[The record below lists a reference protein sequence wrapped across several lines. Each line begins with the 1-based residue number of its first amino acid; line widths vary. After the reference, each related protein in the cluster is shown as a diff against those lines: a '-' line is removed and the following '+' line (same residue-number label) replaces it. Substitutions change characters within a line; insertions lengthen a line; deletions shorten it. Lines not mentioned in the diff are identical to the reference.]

1 MRHTAICAIA
11 ILSVFPLVGEE
22 DPVSLKGVVTMMRDG
37 ENYFFMRAD
46 DGLDWRISLSGNA
59 HDRFS
64 RGDMVCIEGFLEPRR
79 NRNTTRIFDAVATK
93 TGHDDAA
100 VPDYR
105 PATMDELWQGRDRT
119 PLPKWYANPVRVSG
133 VVHDFWRTDI
143 SLNMVLLDNEDH
155 IQIKVTVPISVPLP
169 RHFERGA
176 RVEVRGI
183 AVYSAAW
190 GEGHV
195 LVGFENVNILTQGM
209 DAVTVLSKP
218 PFWTTARLWGL
229 VGSAVVALSLLAL
242 WIALLRRTVARRSE
256 QLFAAMKA
264 KNEAEAVQNERR
276 RMAADL
282 HDTIEQNIAGVKLLL
297 TAALKAEKDDE
308 RDKARDMI
316 ARAAE
321 MLIHAKG
328 EVRQVVMNL
337 RNDAV
342 LDQSPAAALRDMARQ
357 IESKGTIR
365 ARVCLNG
372 LPEHLDATRH
382 ADLMMIVR
390 EAITNAVKHGNAK
403 NIALVADEGERGTE
417 NGEQGTGIGFT
428 IRVLNDGEPF
438 DAEAALGPETGH
450 FGLAGMQERAF
461 RSRFKLTFGQ
471 EGKWVSVRI
480 EVAK

>member
-1 MRHTAICAIA
+1 MSAVRQTALFAIA
-11 ILSVFPLVGEE
+11 FLSTCSLFGAE
-22 DPVSLKGVVTMMRDG
+22 DPASLRGVVTMMRDG
-37 ENYFFMRAD
+37 EHYFFMRAD
-46 DGLDWRISLSGNA
+46 DGLDWRISL
-59 HDRFS
+59 
-64 RGDMVCIEGFLEPRR
+64 RGDAHVRFARGDTVQVDGLLEPRR
-79 NRNTTRIFDAVATK
+79 NRNTTRIFEAVATK
-93 TGHDDAA
+93 TGHDESA

-105 PATMDELWQGRDRT
+105 PASMDELWQGRDRT
-119 PLPKWYANPVRVSG
+119 PLPTWYASPVRVSG
-133 VVHDFWRTDI
+133 VVHDFWRTDN
-143 SLNMVLLDNEDH
+143 SLNMVLLDLDDYV
-155 IQIKVTVPISVPLP
+155 QCKTTVPISIPLP
-169 RHFERGA
+169 RHFDRGA

-183 AVYSAAW
+183 AVYSALW

-209 DAVTVLSKP
+209 EAITVLSQP
-218 PFWTTARLWGL
+218 PFWTTARLWAL
-229 VGSAVVALSLLAL
+229 VGSTALALALLAL
-242 WIALLRRTVARRSE
+242 WTGLLRRTVAKRSA

-282 HDTIEQNIAGVKLLL
+282 HDTIEQNIAGVKMLL
-297 TAALKAEKDDE
+297 TCALKAEKDDE

-337 RNDAV
+337 RNDAI
-342 LDQSPAAALRDMARQ
+342 LDQSPAEALRDMARQ

-372 LPEHLDATRH
+372 LPAHLEATRH

-390 EAITNAVKHGNAK
+390 EAITNAVKHGKAK
-403 NIALVADEGERGTE
+403 NIALVADNGERGTE
-417 NGEQGTGIGFT
+417 NGFVL
-428 IRVLNDGEPF
+428 RVLNDGEPF

-461 RSRFKLTFGQ
+461 RSRFKLSFGQ
-471 EGKWVSVRI
+471 EGKWVSARI
-480 EVAK
+480 EVLQ